1 MGGLTNAYYGAA
13 FGFETLYQA
22 DPNLFLVIFALALG
36 LGVIAGLVPAR
47 RATRV
52 DPVEVLREA

>member
-1 MGGLTNAYYGAA
+1 MHL
-13 FGFETLYQA
+13 LA
-22 DPNLFLVIFALALG
+22 DANLFLLVFGLALF
-36 LGVIAGLVPAR
+36 LGLVSGLFPAR